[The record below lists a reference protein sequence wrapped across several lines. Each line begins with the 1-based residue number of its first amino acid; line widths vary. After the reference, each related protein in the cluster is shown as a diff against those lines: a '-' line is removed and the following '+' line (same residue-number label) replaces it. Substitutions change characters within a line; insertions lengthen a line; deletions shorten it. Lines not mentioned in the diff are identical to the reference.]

1 MIIRS
6 NVKLLMKIRG
16 KRIVDLVEEIGIDEF
31 TIKKSRSSEFIESC
45 RLESLYKIAKALS
58 VDFEDLFEII
68 ANGELSDVQK

>member
-31 TIKKSRSSEFIESC
+31 TIKKSRSNEFIESC
-45 RLESLYKIAKALS
+45 RLESLYKIAKSLS

-68 ANGELSDVQK
+68 ANGEFFDVQK